1 MTLSMSKIPFTIAVM
16 LVLGLPLS
24 SQSFAAQVS
33 ARREIGGALAFEVPS
48 LHVSGTLIAA
58 AGNRL
63 IALTLT
69 LGDEPI
75 ETEVRRFVLVTSS
88 GRYEPIGAGAS
99 AESLIPLDRIPLNKE
114 VGVILPTDAIVALT
128 RESAAS
134 VILEVGPRGTVT
146 FLYEVPQGATIRS
159 LRLPDGRELAAT
171 P

>member
-1 MTLSMSKIPFTIAVM
+1 MSKVAFTLAAL
-16 LVLGLPLS
+16 LVLALPLS

-33 ARREIGGALAFEVPS
+33 ARRELGGSLAFEVPS

-63 IALTLT
+63 VAVTMAL
-69 LGDEPI
+69 GEEPI
-75 ETEVRRFVLVTSS
+75 ETEVRRFVLVTS
-88 GRYEPIGAGAS
+88 GGGYEPIGAGAS

-128 RESAAS
+128 RQSAAS
-134 VILEVGPRGTVT
+134 VILEVGPRGAVAL
-146 FLYEVPQGATIRS
+146 LYEVPKDATVRS
-159 LRLPDGRELAAT
+159 LRLPDGRELTVA